1 MLRPA
6 RGPATIAILGGN
18 PVIGKA
24 LESLLASTD
33 YVARFFSEYPEGDAE
48 PLKGARVALL
58 LPASSGGRQEALK
71 VQIKN
76 TPSTMN
82 LPVIELTTIPN
93 DNAQGILVPWP
104 CSIEDLRRSIEETLQ
119 ESVSARSG

>member
-24 LESLLASTD
+24 LESLLASAD
-33 YVARFFSEYPEGDAE
+33 YVARYFSEYPEGAAE
-48 PLKGARVALL
+48 PLRGARVALL
-58 LPASSGGRQEALK
+58 LPDSSGERQEALK
-71 VQIKN
+71 AQIKN

-82 LPVIELTTIPN
+82 LPVIELTTTPI
-93 DNAQGILVPWP
+93 DDGQSILVPWP
-104 CSIEDLRRSIEETLQ
+104 CSIEDLRRSIDRTLLD
-119 ESVSARSG
+119 S